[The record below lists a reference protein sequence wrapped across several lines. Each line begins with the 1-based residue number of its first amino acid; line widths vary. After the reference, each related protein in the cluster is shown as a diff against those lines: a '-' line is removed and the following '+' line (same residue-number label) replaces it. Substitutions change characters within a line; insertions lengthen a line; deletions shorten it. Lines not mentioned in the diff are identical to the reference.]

1 MCLFAVRKVGQ
12 HKTLSS
18 QQNIFSGQR
27 KNLAW
32 FSGKYF
38 PFILDGKHFPEIM
51 KNLEMSY
58 YLPII
63 LNLVLKLLI
72 VIYIYIYIVLNIYFL
87 ISSLRI

>member
-1 MCLFAVRKVGQ
+1 LCLFTIKKVGQ
-12 HKTLSS
+12 HKTLFS

-38 PFILDGKHFPEIM
+38 PFILDGKHFPEIV

-72 VIYIYIYIVLNIYFL
+72 AIYIYIYIYIYILF
-87 ISSLRI
+87 